1 MTIDGRLSR
10 LMPVL
15 TAKERAILVLRSL
28 QNHTP
33 EDPSLALNHV
43 ARADA

>member
-1 MTIDGRLSR
+1 
-10 LMPVL
+10 MPVL
-15 TAKERAILVLRSL
+15 TAKEPAILVLRSL

-33 EDPSLALNHV
+33 EDPLALNHV